1 MADSDD
7 EGNLIVD
14 DGNNTVDDSICP
26 ICKGSTYVGETIS
39 CEICTYWFHFECVG
53 VKPTDQCVVRE
64 DVPFFCSKC
73 KSGSSSKKSKPKK
86 AAVPKKAKTPKVK
99 PVKPMKQPQV
109 TSPPIKLKIS
119 FGKKKVAQRS
129 IELSPPRQI
138 PNKRRSL
145 AESLVKSEDE
155 EEEIEENDFS
165 NEMSKKRKRKNSEEE
180 EEKWLDAVESGNLH
194 AVDDELK
201 SIRDPKTMTARQ
213 RAIVDRKTN
222 DEYNDDV
229 SHMSLAYIK
238 KPKLESEEDAK
249 IKALKSA
256 KRKEIEAEKREQ
268 DRIKTM
274 ERLLNKRE
282 TLSKTIKNLVNP
294 DSKPM
299 QQNQSP
305 KITYIENEKSI
316 SLSFPKGMA
325 IPIPTLK
332 PIKPPDKIQC
342 FIKNCKNV
350 KKYNC
355 SQTGKPL
362 CSLAC
367 YKKNLMIKG

>member
-14 DGNNTVDDSICP
+14 DGSTTVDDSICP

-73 KSGSSSKKSKPKK
+73 KSGTKKAKPKK
-86 AAVPKKAKTPKVK
+86 AIIKKAKTPKAK
-99 PVKPMKQPQV
+99 PVKPTQI

-119 FGKKKVAQRS
+119 FGHKKKVQRT

-155 EEEIEENDFS
+155 DDFLNVES
-165 NEMSKKRKRKNSEEE
+165 SKKRKRKNSEDE

-201 SIRDPKTMTARQ
+201 SIRDPKSMTARQ
-213 RAIVDRKTN
+213 RAKFDRENN
-222 DEYNDDV
+222 DEYNDEA

-238 KPKLESEEDAK
+238 KPKMESEEDAK
-249 IKALKSA
+249 IKAMKSA

-274 ERLLNKRE
+274 ERLLNKKE

-294 DSKPM
+294 EQKV
-299 QQNQSP
+299 QSQTQDP
-305 KITYIENEKSI
+305 KITYIKNENSI
-316 SLSFPKGMA
+316 SLSFPPGMG

-332 PIKPPDKIQC
+332 PIQPPDKIQC
-342 FIKNCKNV
+342 IIKNCKNV

-355 SQTGKPL
+355 SQTGQPL

-367 YKKNLMIKG
+367 YKKNLLIKS

>member
-14 DGNNTVDDSICP
+14 DGITTVDDSICP

-73 KSGSSSKKSKPKK
+73 KSGTKKAKPKK
-86 AAVPKKAKTPKVK
+86 ASVKKAKTPKAK
-99 PVKPMKQPQV
+99 PVKPTQI

-119 FGKKKVAQRS
+119 FGNKKKVQRT

-155 EEEIEENDFS
+155 DDYLNVES
-165 NEMSKKRKRKNSEEE
+165 TKKRKRKNSEDE

-201 SIRDPKTMTARQ
+201 SIRDPKSMTARQ
-213 RAIVDRKTN
+213 RAKFDRENN
-222 DEYNDDV
+222 DEYNDEA
-229 SHMSLAYIK
+229 SHMSLAYVK
-238 KPKLESEEDAK
+238 KPKMESEEDAK
-249 IKALKSA
+249 IKAMKSA

-274 ERLLNKRE
+274 ERLLNKKE

-294 DSKPM
+294 EQKV
-299 QQNQSP
+299 QSQIQEP
-305 KITYIENEKSI
+305 KITYIKNENSI
-316 SLSFPKGMA
+316 SLSFPPGMG

-332 PIKPPDKIQC
+332 PIQPPDKIQC
-342 FIKNCKNV
+342 IIKDCKNV

-355 SQTGKPL
+355 SQTGQPL

-367 YKKNLMIKG
+367 YKKNLLIRS

>member
-1 MADSDD
+1 MADSDE
-7 EGNLIVD
+7 EGNLVVD
-14 DGNNTVDDSICP
+14 DGTTTVDDSICP
-26 ICKGSTYVGETIS
+26 ICQGSTYVGETIS

-73 KSGSSSKKSKPKK
+73 KSGSSKKAKPKK
-86 AAVPKKAKTPKVK
+86 VAKKAKTPKVVK
-99 PVKPMKQPQV
+99 PVKVQKQPQIS
-109 TSPPIKLKIS
+109 SPPIKLKIS

-155 EEEIEENDFS
+155 EDELEV
-165 NEMSKKRKRKNSEEE
+165 EMSKKRKRKNSEEE

-238 KPKLESEEDAK
+238 KPKLESEEEAK
-249 IKALKSA
+249 IKAQKSA

-294 DSKPM
+294 DSKVTN
-299 QQNQSP
+299 QQNQP
-305 KITYIENEKSI
+305 KITYIKNEASI
-316 SLSFPKGMA
+316 TLSFPKGME

-332 PIKPPDKIQC
+332 PIKPPEKIRC

-350 KKYNC
+350 KKYSC

-367 YKKNLMIKG
+367 YKKNLLIKG